1 MSFTELAH
9 LAAEEEELCLSV
21 LAASE
26 EGLAVLAA
34 AEEEEEL
41 VVFSGA
47 NWECKGR
54 LFWRGQNISH
64 ECVKFLF
71 SPRNEYL
78 RGPYITWQF

>member
-1 MSFTELAH
+1 MYLLIIVTFKVASSSASTCLRHFLVLCLKAMSFTELAH

-47 NWECKGR
+47 N
-54 LFWRGQNISH
+54 
-64 ECVKFLF
+64 
-71 SPRNEYL
+71 
-78 RGPYITWQF
+78 